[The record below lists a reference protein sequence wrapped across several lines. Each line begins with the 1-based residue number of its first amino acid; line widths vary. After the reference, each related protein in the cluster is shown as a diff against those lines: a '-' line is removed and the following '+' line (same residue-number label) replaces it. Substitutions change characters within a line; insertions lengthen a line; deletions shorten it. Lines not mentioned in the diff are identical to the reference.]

1 MPHNVSILLL
11 NGIDKMVLWIQ
22 EYSISISFEQY
33 TVHLSNQ
40 QKWIWCHVSKHLENC
55 ILLECNEFV
64 YKRYFNAFSI
74 RSQNIGDF
82 VLIKWAPPTLEIEQ
96 NHKNCKGVQSSG
108 TMHQHLNW
116 YAQNASHGDPEWF
129 KYQKL
134 IKHFHVFLNILSNG

>member
-1 MPHNVSILLL
+1 MNTGIFNIYFIWTVYGNLIYQISKSELDTMFQSILKIASFWNVMNL
-11 NGIDKMVLWIQ
+11 
-22 EYSISISFEQY
+22 SI
-33 TVHLSNQ
+33 
-40 QKWIWCHVSKHLENC
+40 KD
-55 ILLECNEFV
+55 ILMHFWSDL
-64 YKRYFNAFSI
+64 K
-74 RSQNIGDF
+74 NIGDF

-116 YAQNASHGDPEWF
+116 YAQNASHGYPEWF